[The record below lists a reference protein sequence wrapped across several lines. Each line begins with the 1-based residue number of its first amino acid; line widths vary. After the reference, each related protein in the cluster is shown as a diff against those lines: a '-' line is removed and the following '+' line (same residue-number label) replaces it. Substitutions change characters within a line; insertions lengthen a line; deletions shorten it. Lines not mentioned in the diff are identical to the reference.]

1 MIPSCTQEQKTDCH
15 MNSHVTPIRNIRGMP
30 FTQLSSDPKHIEI
43 TSSRHHLRAERKI
56 LNQNKKML
64 FDEGLESTFSGQFT
78 SSTRLVQLNFSV
90 IPHQRSTTISFK
102 TYTPDLLS
110 VRVFLYQNTPR
121 IWGHAASVCWHTELR
136 IEGSRFQPWPKPGCI
151 FPKSTETITWLCF
164 YATFTKLTIASDKRI
179 VLRHVSTVGF
189 PA

>member
-15 MNSHVTPIRNIRGMP
+15 MNSHVTPIRNIWGMP

-56 LNQNKKML
+56 LDQNKKML
-64 FDEGLESTFSGQFT
+64 FDEGLESTCSDQFT
-78 SSTRLVQLNFSV
+78 SSTRLVQLNFPV
-90 IPHQRSTTISFK
+90 ISHRRSTTISFK

-121 IWGHAASVCWHTELR
+121 IWGTQLVYVDTLNSGLKGP
-136 IEGSRFQPWPKPGCI
+136 GSSPDQSLDAYFRSLPRRSRG
-151 FPKSTETITWLCF
+151 
-164 YATFTKLTIASDKRI
+164 Y
-179 VLRHVSTVGF
+179 VSMQLLQNL
-189 PA
+189 P

>member
-121 IWGHAASVCWHTELR
+121 IWGHAASVCWHWTQDWRVQVRALTKAWMHISEVYR
-136 IEGSRFQPWPKPGCI
+136 DDHVAMF
-151 FPKSTETITWLCF
+151 LCNF
-164 YATFTKLTIASDKRI
+164 YKTYHSQR
-179 VLRHVSTVGF
+179 
-189 PA
+189 

>member
-1 MIPSCTQEQKTDCH
+1 
-15 MNSHVTPIRNIRGMP
+15 MNSHVTPIRNIWGMP

-56 LNQNKKML
+56 LHQNKKML
-64 FDEGLESTFSGQFT
+64 FDEGLESTFSDQFT
-78 SSTRLVQLNFSV
+78 SSTRLVQLTFPV

-121 IWGHAASVCWHTELR
+121 IWGHAASVC
-136 IEGSRFQPWPKPGCI
+136 
-151 FPKSTETITWLCF
+151 
-164 YATFTKLTIASDKRI
+164 
-179 VLRHVSTVGF
+179 
-189 PA
+189 